1 MVKRQKFLFFVS
13 ILSYMFA
20 ILLHGLEP
28 VLFLFER
35 NYIYFNSNILCVL
48 FTMISFYLIT
58 NSFQIK
64 RKRFSYTL
72 LLIMIYFAL
81 IIGNNNVFDY
91 VLKRILNFYENH
103 NLTESDKYEKM
114 WSLWTNDLSRNLM
127 YFFGILYSFFGTLV
141 YILVVRLK
149 KYGEFYKEFKIR
161 REDK

>member
-1 MVKRQKFLFFVS
+1 
-13 ILSYMFA
+13 
-20 ILLHGLEP
+20 
-28 VLFLFER
+28 
-35 NYIYFNSNILCVL
+35 
-48 FTMISFYLIT
+48 
-58 NSFQIK
+58 
-64 RKRFSYTL
+64 
-72 LLIMIYFAL
+72 MIYFAL

-149 KYGEFYKEFKIR
+149 KYGEFYKEVKIR
-161 REDK
+161 REEK